1 MAEVTYKRRCFLT
14 LRNVVLKNL
23 RPASNAPHQ
32 SWRND
37 VFVEYQVPP
46 LYAQRRLCVV
56 DLTQYCLCVCV
67 LCLSMSA

>member
-37 VFVEYQVPP
+37 VFIEYQVPP
-46 LYAQRRLCVV
+46 LYALRRLCRVSV
-56 DLTQYCLCVCV
+56 CFVCV
-67 LCLSMSA
+67 SCILG